1 MSTLYLTQQGATL
14 RREQGR
20 FFVDPPGDA
29 LIEDDLEIPIREIER
44 VLVLGNIQLTN
55 AAISSCLDA
64 QIPVVFLSYTGAY
77 KGHLWSA
84 EHADLKAEEAQF
96 RLYSDA
102 AFQLEMAKTLVW
114 GKLVNSKQL
123 LLRMNRK
130 RPDESI
136 EAAIAGLTMDIRAVE
151 TVPTL
156 ESLRGYEGAAAS
168 RYFSAF
174 GRLFINASF
183 HFSTRN
189 RRPPTD
195 PVNSMLS
202 FGYTL
207 LFNNVMSLILAEGLN
222 PYLGNLHRNDR
233 REMHL
238 ASDLMEEFRSPV
250 VDSLV
255 LSLINQQVVKPEDFV
270 TSQHNGGV
278 YLADPG
284 RKRFLKEFEERI
296 CSKTQHPDVK
306 TRVAYRRAIQ
316 LQVQRYKRALLE
328 RVPYEAFLRS
338 A

>member
-1 MSTLYLTQQGATL
+1 MSTLYLMQQGATL

-20 FFVDPPGDA
+20 FLIDPPGNE
-29 LIEDDLEIPIREIER
+29 LGEQSLEVPMREIER

-64 QIPVVFLSYTGAY
+64 QIPVVFLSRTGSY

-84 EHADLKAEEAQF
+84 ELCDFKAEAAQF
-96 RLYSDA
+96 KYYSDSS
-102 AFQLEMAKTLVW
+102 FQLEIAKTLVW

-123 LLRMNRK
+123 LLRTNRK
-130 RPDESI
+130 RQSEAI
-136 EAAIAGLTMDIRAVE
+136 EQAIAGLTTDIRSVE
-151 TVPTL
+151 MVNTL
-156 ESLRGYEGAAAS
+156 ESLRGYEGTAAS

-174 GRLFINASF
+174 GQLFTNPNF
-183 HFSTRN
+183 QFTTRN

-207 LFNNVMSLILAEGLN
+207 LFNNVLSLILAEGLN

-233 REMHL
+233 KELHL
-238 ASDLMEEFRSPV
+238 ASDLMEEFRSPI

-255 LSLINQQVVKPEDFV
+255 LTLINQQVIKSDDFV
-270 TSQHNGGV
+270 TSEQNGGV
-278 YLADPG
+278 YLTDSG

-296 CSKTQHPDVK
+296 CSKTQHPDVM
-306 TRVAYRRAIQ
+306 TQVTYRRAIQ
-316 LQVQRYKRALLE
+316 LQVKRYKGALLE
-328 RVPYEAFLRS
+328 AKPYEAFLRS